1 MGPIAAAM
9 AIGAGLR
16 LASIAAP
23 FFAGLLGRRGA
34 KRDYARMMNERRAYA
49 ADFGSRYDRLIA
61 KMKETMG
68 AKTEQF
74 KKDFETNLRE
84 GYAGAGF
91 GLYGTPYM
99 KTYSKFI
106 SDRLVPAQ
114 MELESNL
121 EASKLQALSSIME
134 GNLSAGETALGN
146 VRQAEG
152 DMWSSLAG
160 MAGKLYESAGKPGS
174 LKSLIG
180 GTAGGT
186 AEGTVKGRFKHLWTP
201 QDISQYSN
209 YPQLGKLGV

>member
-1 MGPIAAAM
+1 MGAM
-9 AIGAGLR
+9 AAIGLVLE
-16 LASIAAP
+16 LASIVAP
-23 FFAGLLGRRGA
+23 FFAGLYGEKGA
-34 KRDYARMMNERRAYA
+34 NKDYKRMMSERKAYA
-49 ADFGSRYDRLIA
+49 ADFGSKYDSYMV
-61 KMKETMG
+61 KMKESMG

-121 EASKLQALSSIME
+121 EANKLQALSRIMG
-134 GNLSAGETALGN
+134 GNLTAGETALGN
-146 VRQAEG
+146 MRQAEG

-180 GTAGGT
+180 GTGEETTGGT
-186 AEGTVKGRFKHLWTP
+186 TKGRFKNLFTSEEFARYPKYHLQP
-201 QDISQYSN
+201 KKSGI
-209 YPQLGKLGV
+209 

>member
-1 MGPIAAAM
+1 M
-9 AIGAGLR
+9 AWSKAIDVGLQ

-23 FFAGLLGRRGA
+23 FFAGLHGRKGA
-34 KRDYARMMNERRAYA
+34 KRDYERMMNERRAYA
-49 ADFGSRYDRLIA
+49 ADFESRYDRLMV

-146 VRQAEG
+146 MRQAEG

-180 GTAGGT
+180 GTGEETTGGT
-186 AEGTVKGRFKHLWTP
+186 TKGRFKNLFT
-201 QDISQYSN
+201 SEEFAR
-209 YPQLGKLGV
+209 YPKYQQPKKSGI

>member
-1 MGPIAAAM
+1 MLPLA
-9 AIGAGLR
+9 AIGTGLE
-16 LASIAAP
+16 IAKIALP
-23 FFAGLLGRRGA
+23 FFAGLFGSKGA
-34 KRDYARMMNERRAYA
+34 NRDYERMMNERRAYA
-49 ADFGSRYDRLIA
+49 ADFESRYDRLIA
-61 KMKETMG
+61 KTKETMG

-121 EASKLQALSSIME
+121 EANKLQALSRIMG
-134 GNLSAGETALGN
+134 GNLTAGETALGN
-146 VRQAEG
+146 MRQAEG

-180 GTAGGT
+180 GTGEETTGGT
-186 AEGTVKGRFKHLWTP
+186 TKGRFKHLFTSG
-201 QDISQYSN
+201 DISQYSK
-209 YPQLGKLGV
+209 YLQPSKVEI